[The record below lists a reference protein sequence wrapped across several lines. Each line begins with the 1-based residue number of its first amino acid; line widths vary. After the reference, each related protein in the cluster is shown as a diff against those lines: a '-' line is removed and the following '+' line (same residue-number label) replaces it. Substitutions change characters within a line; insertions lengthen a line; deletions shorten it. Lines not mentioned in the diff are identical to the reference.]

1 MVTMTARTNLY
12 ALLAEMGLKGPP
24 GTIDTLAEVIAKA
37 SPKPGTLTFGQAER
51 VGVALHDRWEKM
63 TGEAPLKRDDLAWGD
78 VVQFVIRT
86 AQEVIGS
93 GVSPTSSVQEANP

>member
-1 MVTMTARTNLY
+1 MTPRADLY

-24 GTIDTLAEVIAKA
+24 GTLDALAEVIAKA

-63 TGEAPLKRDDLAWGD
+63 TGVAPLKRDDLAWGD
-78 VVQFVIRT
+78 IVQFVIRT
-86 AQEVIGS
+86 AQEAV
-93 GVSPTSSVQEANP
+93 EARE